1 MVPLL
6 LTALV
11 VATVPWARAES
22 GPTQKSAPATFQ
34 EAVRTVGPGRV
45 DWTNLQLIVDSR
57 SDRTVGAW
65 KDRRVQ
71 EQDALDS
78 IAPRMDAAARRI
90 PLTADSAAGDL
101 YEGGGE
107 VGTRL
112 EEGARAWQITETR
125 YHQGGGVEMS
135 ATLDLRTWLLPAL
148 SQLATADPPTL
159 ERSDTAPTGL
169 VIDAR
174 GLPFEP
180 SLVPSVSTGDAR
192 PIVRASLLAPAIDA
206 RAAPV
211 VYVTDPA
218 DPRAFSRA
226 GARPL
231 FAQATS
237 ADGAALVLAPG
248 GAVSPD
254 ATVAALVAARRVV
267 VVIDP

>member
-1 MVPLL
+1 VIATVLL
-6 LTALV
+6 MCGLTASG
-11 VATVPWARAES
+11 AKPASES
-22 GPTQKSAPATFQ
+22 AAAPVEFQ
-34 EAVRTVGPGRV
+34 EAVRSVGPGRV

-90 PLTADSAAGDL
+90 PVTAESTAGDM
-101 YEGGGE
+101 YGGDE
-107 VGTRL
+107 VGARL
-112 EEGARAWQITETR
+112 EEGSRSWQITETR
-125 YHQGGGVEMS
+125 YHQSGGVEMA

-148 SQLATADPPTL
+148 AQLAIADAPRLDPK
-159 ERSDTAPTGL
+159 DGGPTGL

-174 GLPFEP
+174 GLPFQP
-180 SLVPSVSTGDAR
+180 SLVPSISTVDAQ
-192 PIVRASLLAPAIDA
+192 PIVRANLLAPAIDS

-231 FAQATS
+231 FARATS

-248 GAVSPD
+248 ESISP
-254 ATVAALVAARRVV
+254 TPEVARLVAGRRVV

>member
-1 MVPLL
+1 VIAALL
-6 LTALV
+6 LSVGLG
-11 VATVPWARAES
+11 VAGAES
-22 GPTQKSAPATFQ
+22 GPPKLLSNAAF
-34 EAVRTVGPGRV
+34 ENAVRSVGPGRV
-45 DWTNLQLIVDSR
+45 DWTNLQLVVDSR

-78 IAPRMDAAARRI
+78 IAPRMDAAARRVPI
-90 PLTADSAAGDL
+90 TADSTAGDL
-101 YEGGGE
+101 FAGGGE

-112 EEGARAWQITETR
+112 EEGAHSWQITETR
-125 YHQGGGVEMS
+125 YHQGGGVEMA

-148 SQLATADPPTL
+148 SQLATADAPQL
-159 ERSDTAPTGL
+159 DTSEGAPTGL
-169 VIDAR
+169 VVDAR

-180 SLVPSVSTGDAR
+180 SLVPTISTVDAQDL
-192 PIVRASLLAPAIDA
+192 VKASLLAPAIDA

-226 GARPL
+226 GAHPL
-231 FAQATS
+231 FARATS
-237 ADGAALVLAPG
+237 ADGASLILAPG
-248 GAVSPD
+248 ESITPGPAVS
-254 ATVAALVAARRVV
+254 ALVAARRVV